1 MIVIRRLARIAALPA
16 VLLLLTACSGGDDGD
31 AHAKAQP
38 SRHPVF
44 DQPLDRQVFLAL
56 RETQKSGS
64 ASFTQTVSFGSA
76 KGTAVQTLSGR
87 LDFTEGAGE
96 AAVRWQVP
104 EKYSAAAKET
114 LLGITPGGTAGAG
127 SGRFVVDRQ
136 QIHYRAASAGYW
148 LRYDST
154 DTLAA
159 GDGNDPIGHLRGSES
174 PVGGTL
180 LEGVG
185 GSDAKA
191 QQSGPAGGRTYR
203 TEMPFSTGWTMF
215 PADLRKEL
223 AAEMGTSAL
232 QAGFPLTVSVDPR
245 GRITHSRADMSRLL
259 RKSGTLADVTSLTMD
274 LTLTGFGSSKPAGAP
289 TGSVRKAAEA
299 VLPMRDVKNGGCVDF
314 DTGRRA
320 AHVVAGVPCSGPYD
334 ARVFIQLPLRPGA
347 TAAETQERADIACAL
362 AHDAVRPAWVPKKAE
377 IWSWWTPGH
386 ASGPGGKDLVTCYL
400 TTKRGESQDG

>member
-1 MIVIRRLARIAALPA
+1 MIVIRRLAGIAALPTA
-16 VLLLLTACSGGDDGD
+16 LLLLTACSGGDNGD

-38 SRHPVF
+38 SQHPVF
-44 DQPLDRQVFLAL
+44 GQPLGRQVFLAL

-104 EKYSAAAKET
+104 EKYSAAAEGT
-114 LLGITPGGTAGAG
+114 LLGTTPGRTSGTG

-148 LRYDST
+148 LRYGSD
-154 DTLAA
+154 DVLAA

-180 LEGVG
+180 LEGLG
-185 GSDAKA
+185 GAEAKA
-191 QQSGPAGGRTYR
+191 RQEEPAGGRTYR
-203 TEMPFSTGWTMF
+203 AEMPFSVGWTMF
-215 PADLRKEL
+215 PSDLRKEL

-232 QAGFPLTVSVDPR
+232 QAGFPLTVSVDAR
-245 GRITHSRADMSRLL
+245 GRITHGRADMSRLL
-259 RKSGTLADVTSLTMD
+259 RKSGALADVTSLTMD
-274 LTLTGFGSSKPAGAP
+274 LTLTGFGSSKPAGPPA
-289 TGSVRKAAEA
+289 GSVRKAAEA

-320 AHVVAGVPCSGPYD
+320 THVVVGVPCSGPYD
-334 ARVFIQLPLRPGA
+334 ARVFVQVPLRPGA
-347 TAAETQERADIACAL
+347 TAAETQERADIACSF
-362 AHDAVRPAWVPKKAE
+362 AHDVARPAWVPKAAE

-386 ASGPGGKDLVTCYL
+386 ASGPGGEDRVTCYL
-400 TTKRGESQDG
+400 TAERGGSQDG